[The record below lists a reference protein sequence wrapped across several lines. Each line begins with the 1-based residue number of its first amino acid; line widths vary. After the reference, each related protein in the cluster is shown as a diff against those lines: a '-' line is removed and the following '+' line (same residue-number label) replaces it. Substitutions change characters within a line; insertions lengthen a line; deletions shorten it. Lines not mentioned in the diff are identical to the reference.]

1 MSRSRRTY
9 EEIFNRSLLRAWLKA
24 GEEGIPQEKIDAAV
38 KEASEAAGEHVA
50 EALRESRRSMLIDH
64 ASIRRGFEV
73 RLRDI
78 WGEAL
83 DALYAVY
90 IVAVEAAEDY
100 YKRTR
105 EQAIAED
112 DIVWEA
118 LLRIQARACHVA
130 SEIQALLRS
139 GHAEGAQ
146 ARWRTLHE
154 LTTVASFLSDQDAAV
169 ARRYLEHEAIT
180 RWWDAQQYQEH
191 AARLQFE
198 PFSDEEMA
206 EMKAEHDG
214 LIEKYGQDYGR
225 DWGWAVG
232 AVKGPLGFATIEKAV
247 ERSHWRPFYRDANA
261 AVHAGSR
268 RLSQRLGVDDA
279 AQTWLT
285 GMSNAGLDGP
295 GRSTAIS
302 LMQVTVTTLLYR
314 RSMDN
319 LVLAKVA
326 MALSKHADDAFIAGA
341 RELEQRIAVD
351 EKDEAR
357 RARRRQRDRA
367 RRAAARGE
375 PLGTA
380 RRARPPLP
388 SRRKA

>member
-1 MSRSRRTY
+1 VSRSRPTLD
-9 EEIFNRSLLRAWLKA
+9 EHLNRILLRAFLKA
-24 GEEGIPQEKIDAAV
+24 GDKEIPQDKINAAIQ
-38 KEASEAAGEHVA
+38 EATEAASDYMA
-50 EALRESRRSMLIDH
+50 NSLREGKRSMLIDH

-83 DALYAVY
+83 DALYALY

-100 YKRTR
+100 FTRTR
-105 EQAIAED
+105 DDAIAED

-130 SEIQALLRS
+130 SEIQALLRT

-154 LTTVASFLSDQDAAV
+154 LTVVAAFLSEHDAGV

-180 RWWDAQQYQEH
+180 GWWDAQQYQRH
-191 AARLQFE
+191 AARLHFE
-198 PFSDEEMA
+198 PYSDDEMA
-206 EMKAEHDG
+206 EMKAAHDR
-214 LIEKYGQDYGR
+214 LVAQYGR
-225 DWGWAVG
+225 TYRSEWGWAATVL
-232 AVKGPLGFATIEKAV
+232 KGPVGFATIESAA
-247 ERSHWRPFYRDANA
+247 ELSHWRPFYRDANA

-302 LMQVTVTTLLYR
+302 LMIVTVTTLVHR

-319 LVLAKVA
+319 VVLAKVA
-326 MALSKHADDAFIAGA
+326 TTMSRQADEAFIAA
-341 RELEQRIAVD
+341 AAELERRIED
-351 EKDEAR
+351 EDKHAAAL
-357 RARRRQRDRA
+357 ARRRERYREKRD
-367 RRAAARGE
+367 AAKQASD
-375 PLGTA
+375 
-380 RRARPPLP
+380 PPTGGV
-388 SRRKA
+388 

>member
-1 MSRSRRTY
+1 MANS
-9 EEIFNRSLLRAWLKA
+9 
-24 GEEGIPQEKIDAAV
+24 
-38 KEASEAAGEHVA
+38 
-50 EALRESRRSMLIDH
+50 LREGKRSMLIDH

-83 DALYAVY
+83 DALYALY

-100 YKRTR
+100 FTRTR
-105 EQAIAED
+105 DDAIAED

-130 SEIQALLRS
+130 SEIQALLRT

-154 LTTVASFLSDQDAAV
+154 LTVVAAFLSEHDAGV

-180 RWWDAQQYQEH
+180 GWWDAQQYQRH
-191 AARLQFE
+191 AARLHFE
-198 PFSDEEMA
+198 PYSDDEMA
-206 EMKAEHDG
+206 EMKAAHDR
-214 LIEKYGQDYGR
+214 LVAQYGR
-225 DWGWAVG
+225 TYRSEWGWAATVL
-232 AVKGPLGFATIEKAV
+232 KGPVGFATIESAA
-247 ERSHWRPFYRDANA
+247 ELSHWRPFYRDANA

-302 LMQVTVTTLLYR
+302 LMIVTVTTLVHR

-319 LVLAKVA
+319 VVLAKVA
-326 MALSKHADDAFIAGA
+326 TTMSRQADEAFIAA
-341 RELEQRIAVD
+341 AAELERRIED
-351 EKDEAR
+351 EDKHAAAL
-357 RARRRQRDRA
+357 ARRRERYREKRD
-367 RRAAARGE
+367 AAKQASD
-375 PLGTA
+375 
-380 RRARPPLP
+380 PPTGGV
-388 SRRKA
+388 